1 MRRARIRRVREGY
14 ERHIERVG
22 RASARGRGGGLC
34 PAGHRGRET
43 RPRRKAPDHP
53 EVWDAYQQYLKRGF
67 GLGPDRDGAFGV
79 AIIGDV
85 GVAGLSTYTYC
96 PREYSSCRMR
106 GDNALTSV
114 LDACRREGIEC
125 IIFARNDEIRV
136 PYEIVK

>member
-1 MRRARIRRVREGY
+1 MKRILNGLAALLLAVMVAGCAPQGTEG
-14 ERHIERVG
+14 
-22 RASARGRGGGLC
+22 AKL
-34 PAGHRGRET
+34 
-43 RPRRKAPDHP
+43 APGEKLQITQ

-67 GLGPDRDGAFGV
+67 ELGPDRDGAFGV

-114 LDACRREGIEC
+114 LDACRREGVEC
-125 IIFARNDEIRV
+125 VIFARNDAINV

>member
-1 MRRARIRRVREGY
+1 MRRILTGSAALLLAAFGAGCAPQGTEG
-14 ERHIERVG
+14 
-22 RASARGRGGGLC
+22 AKL
-34 PAGHRGRET
+34 
-43 RPRRKAPDHP
+43 APGEKLQITQ
-53 EVWDAYQQYLKRGF
+53 EVWDSYQQYLKRGME
-67 GLGPDRDGAFGV
+67 LGPDRNGAFGV

-85 GVAGLSTYTYC
+85 GLAGLSTYTYC
-96 PREYSSCRMR
+96 PPEYSSCRMR